1 MSGGNH
7 MSWRR
12 LTDSGMQYHPKVFLF
27 LVVSVCLLVVFS
39 LSLQTGRLGEVSN
52 SGILL
57 ASSYWSGFWEYW
69 RGLFK
74 KQDSIVMFV
83 LGVGVVSI
91 LIITRGKWRK

>member
-1 MSGGNH
+1 MT
-7 MSWRR
+7 
-12 LTDSGMQYHPKVFLF
+12 LLFPVFSICALIG
-27 LVVSVCLLVVFS
+27 FS
-39 LSLQTGRLGEVSN
+39 LSPQIGQLGEASGG
-52 SGILL
+52 GILL

-83 LGVGVVSI
+83 LGVGLVSI